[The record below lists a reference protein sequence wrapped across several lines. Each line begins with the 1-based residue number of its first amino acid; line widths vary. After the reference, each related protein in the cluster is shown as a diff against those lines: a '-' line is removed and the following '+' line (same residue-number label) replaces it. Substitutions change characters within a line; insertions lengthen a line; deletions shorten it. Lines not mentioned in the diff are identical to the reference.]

1 MFSNFAR
8 LLGMARMS
16 VARVMRDKDWL
27 TKEDAQKA
35 AREFKE
41 NQEMRRETKS
51 ARSLRERWSAH
62 ISSRQWQRPRQV
74 STSTQRE
81 LQLCARMKRHWRRT
95 CRNDRSVM
103 SLYEYI
109 SDPVVRRRF
118 IDNPKLGEQHA

>member
-27 TKEDAQKA
+27 TKEEAQKV

-41 NQEMRRETKS
+41 NQEIRREAKS
-51 ARSLRERWSAH
+51 TRSLRERWSAR
-62 ISSRQWQRPRQV
+62 ISSRQWMRPRQV
-74 STSTQRE
+74 STATQRE

-103 SLYEYI
+103 SLHEYI
-109 SDPVVRRRF
+109 ADPVVRRRF